1 MQKNNI
7 GQRGVILG
15 ASAVLVTATQALSHH
30 PMGGAAPAT
39 FMQGL
44 LSGLGHPVIGFDHLA
59 FILAVGFVAATTKL
73 PLAVPLSFVAA
84 SALGVLVCTAGWAL
98 PFVES
103 LVALSVLL
111 AGVLLLWGG
120 TMGGVTVAALPL
132 ALFGLFHGYAF
143 GEAVLG
149 AETTPV
155 IAYLAGL
162 AIVQSLIIYGLV
174 FALRAAGVLAGS
186 AVSRLAGTS
195 IALAGVALLI
205 GI

>member
-7 GQRGVILG
+7 GQRGAILG
-15 ASAVLVTATQALSHH
+15 VGTLLFTATQALSHH

-39 FMQGL
+39 LMQGL

-73 PLAVPLSFVAA
+73 PLAVLLSFVAA
-84 SALGVLVCTAGWAL
+84 SAIGVLVCTAGWAL

-120 TMGGVTVAALPL
+120 TISGVTVALPL

-149 AETTPV
+149 AEATPV

-162 AIVQSLIIYGLV
+162 AIIQSLMIYGLV

-186 AVSRLAGTS
+186 VASRLAGAGAS
-195 IALAGVALLI
+195 LAGAALLI

>member
-7 GQRGVILG
+7 GQRGAILG
-15 ASAVLVTATQALSHH
+15 VGTLLVTATQALSHH

-59 FILAVGFVAATTKL
+59 FILAVGFVTATTKL

-120 TMGGVTVAALPL
+120 TTGGVTVALPL

-149 AETTPV
+149 AEATPV

-162 AIVQSLIIYGLV
+162 AIVQSLMIYGLV

-186 AVSRLAGTS
+186 AASQLAGTGA
-195 IALAGVALLI
+195 ALAGVALLI
-205 GI
+205 GV

>member
-1 MQKNNI
+1 MQKKNI
-7 GQRGVILG
+7 GQCGAILG
-15 ASAVLVTATQALSHH
+15 VGTLLFTATQALSHH

-39 FMQGL
+39 LMQGL

-59 FILAVGFVAATTKL
+59 FILAVGFVTATTKL

-84 SALGVLVCTAGWAL
+84 SAIGVLVCTAGWAL

-103 LVALSVLL
+103 LIALSVLL

-120 TMGGVTVAALPL
+120 TMSGVTVALPL

-149 AETTPV
+149 AEATPV

-162 AIVQSLIIYGLV
+162 AIVQSLMIYGLV

-186 AVSRLAGTS
+186 VASRLAGAGAS
-195 IALAGVALLI
+195 LAGAALLL

>member
-7 GQRGVILG
+7 GQRGAILG
-15 ASAVLVTATQALSHH
+15 VGTLLFTATQALSHH

-59 FILAVGFVAATTKL
+59 FILAVGFVTATTKL

-120 TMGGVTVAALPL
+120 TMGGVTVALPL

-149 AETTPV
+149 AEATPV

-162 AIVQSLIIYGLV
+162 AIVQSLMIYGLV

-186 AVSRLAGTS
+186 AASQLAGTGA
-195 IALAGVALLI
+195 ALAGVALLI

>member
-7 GQRGVILG
+7 GQRGAILG
-15 ASAVLVTATQALSHH
+15 VGALLFTATQALSHH
-30 PMGGAAPAT
+30 PMGGATPAT
-39 FMQGL
+39 LMQGL

-120 TMGGVTVAALPL
+120 TMGGVTVALPL

-149 AETTPV
+149 AEATPV

-162 AIVQSLIIYGLV
+162 AIVQSVMIYGLV

-186 AVSRLAGTS
+186 AASQLAGTGA
-195 IALAGVALLI
+195 ALAGVALLI

>member
-1 MQKNNI
+1 
-7 GQRGVILG
+7 
-15 ASAVLVTATQALSHH
+15 
-30 PMGGAAPAT
+30 MGGAAPAT

-59 FILAVGFVAATTKL
+59 FILAVGFVTATTKL

-120 TMGGVTVAALPL
+120 TMGGVTVALPL

-149 AETTPV
+149 AEATPV

-162 AIVQSLIIYGLV
+162 AIVQSLMIYGLV

-186 AVSRLAGTS
+186 AASRLAGTGP
-195 IALAGVALLI
+195 ALPGVALLI
-205 GI
+205 SI

>member
-7 GQRGVILG
+7 GQRGAILG
-15 ASAVLVTATQALSHH
+15 VGTLLFTATQALSHH

-39 FMQGL
+39 LMQGL

-59 FILAVGFVAATTKL
+59 FILAVGFVTATTKL

-84 SALGVLVCTAGWAL
+84 SSLGVLVCTAGWAL

-120 TMGGVTVAALPL
+120 TMSGVTVALPL

-149 AETTPV
+149 AEATPV

-162 AIVQSLIIYGLV
+162 AIIQSLMIYGLV

-186 AVSRLAGTS
+186 VASRLAGAGAS
-195 IALAGVALLI
+195 LAGAALLI

>member
-7 GQRGVILG
+7 GQRGAILG
-15 ASAVLVTATQALSHH
+15 VGTLLFTATQALSHH

-39 FMQGL
+39 LMQGL

-59 FILAVGFVAATTKL
+59 FILAVGFVTATTKL

-84 SALGVLVCTAGWAL
+84 SSLGVLVCTAGWAL

-120 TMGGVTVAALPL
+120 TISGVTVALPL

-149 AETTPV
+149 AEATPV

-162 AIVQSLIIYGLV
+162 AIIQSLMIYGLV

-186 AVSRLAGTS
+186 VASRLAGAGAS
-195 IALAGVALLI
+195 LAGAALLI

>member
-7 GQRGVILG
+7 GQRGAILG
-15 ASAVLVTATQALSHH
+15 VGTLLFTATQALSHH

-59 FILAVGFVAATTKL
+59 FILAVGFVTATTKL

-120 TMGGVTVAALPL
+120 TMGGVTVALPL

-149 AETTPV
+149 AEATPV

-162 AIVQSLIIYGLV
+162 AIIQSLMIYGLV
-174 FALRAAGVLAGS
+174 FTLRAAGVLAGS
-186 AVSRLAGTS
+186 VASRLAGAGAS
-195 IALAGVALLI
+195 LAGAALLI

>member
-7 GQRGVILG
+7 GQRGAILG
-15 ASAVLVTATQALSHH
+15 VGTLLFTATQALSHH
-30 PMGGAAPAT
+30 PMGGATPAT
-39 FMQGL
+39 LMQGL

-120 TMGGVTVAALPL
+120 TMGGVTVALPL

-149 AETTPV
+149 AEATPV

-162 AIVQSLIIYGLV
+162 AIVQSLMIYGLV

-186 AVSRLAGTS
+186 AASQLAGTGA
-195 IALAGVALLI
+195 ALAGVALLI

>member
-7 GQRGVILG
+7 GQRGAILG
-15 ASAVLVTATQALSHH
+15 VGTLLFTATQALSHH
-30 PMGGAAPAT
+30 PMGGATPAT
-39 FMQGL
+39 LMQGL
-44 LSGLGHPVIGFDHLA
+44 LFGLGHPVIGFDHLA
-59 FILAVGFVAATTKL
+59 FILAVGFVTATTKL

-120 TMGGVTVAALPL
+120 TMGGVTVALPL

-149 AETTPV
+149 AEATPV

-162 AIVQSLIIYGLV
+162 AIVQSLMIYGLV

-186 AVSRLAGTS
+186 AASQLAGTGA
-195 IALAGVALLI
+195 ALAGVALLI

>member
-7 GQRGVILG
+7 GQRGAILG
-15 ASAVLVTATQALSHH
+15 VGTLLFTATQALSHH

-59 FILAVGFVAATTKL
+59 FILAVGFVTATTKL

-120 TMGGVTVAALPL
+120 TTGGVTVALPL

-149 AETTPV
+149 AEATPV

-162 AIVQSLIIYGLV
+162 AIVQSLMIYGLV

-186 AVSRLAGTS
+186 AASQLAGTGA
-195 IALAGVALLI
+195 ALAGVALLI
-205 GI
+205 GV

>member
-7 GQRGVILG
+7 GQRGAILG
-15 ASAVLVTATQALSHH
+15 VGTLLFTATQALSHH

-59 FILAVGFVAATTKL
+59 FILAVGFVTATTKL

-120 TMGGVTVAALPL
+120 TTGGVTVALPL

-149 AETTPV
+149 AEATPV

-162 AIVQSLIIYGLV
+162 AIIQSLMIYGLV

-186 AVSRLAGTS
+186 VASRLAGAGAS
-195 IALAGVALLI
+195 LAGAALLI

>member
-7 GQRGVILG
+7 GQRGAILG
-15 ASAVLVTATQALSHH
+15 VGTLLFTATQALSHH
-30 PMGGAAPAT
+30 PMGGATPAT
-39 FMQGL
+39 LMQGL

-120 TMGGVTVAALPL
+120 TMGGVTVALPL

-149 AETTPV
+149 AEATPV

-162 AIVQSLIIYGLV
+162 AIVQSLMIYGLV

-186 AVSRLAGTS
+186 AASHLAGTGA
-195 IALAGVALLI
+195 ALAGVALLI

>member
-7 GQRGVILG
+7 GQRGAILG
-15 ASAVLVTATQALSHH
+15 VGTLLFTATQALSHH

-59 FILAVGFVAATTKL
+59 FILAVGFVTATTKL

-120 TMGGVTVAALPL
+120 ATGGVTVALPL

-149 AETTPV
+149 AEATPV

-162 AIVQSLIIYGLV
+162 AIVQSLMIYGLV

-186 AVSRLAGTS
+186 AASQLAGTGA
-195 IALAGVALLI
+195 ALAGVALLI
-205 GI
+205 GV